1 MSLEKDEIGIETKDQ
16 SKEKSVVIKS
26 LFFKFLERA
35 GYQGIAFIVQLVLAR
50 ILGPGKY
57 GTITMLAIFISVSQ
71 VFVQSGL
78 NTALIQRKDVKEND
92 YSSIFYVSLFIAVAL
107 YGVLFLIA
115 PFVADFYEMPQLKNL
130 LRVLALVLIPGA
142 FNSIQNAKVAREMR
156 FKELMYCTLGSVVI
170 SGTIGIVMAVNGCG
184 VWALVGQQLSS
195 RVSVCILLLL
205 IVKWRPKRV
214 LEWDRVRLLFS
225 FGWKLLVSALI
236 DVLYRELQN
245 LVIGKKYK
253 EEQLGYCNR
262 GKQFPDVII
271 NNINGS
277 IQSVMLPALSK
288 HNGDNSKIKSMMR
301 RSIVTSSFLIFPV
314 CMGIA
319 VVAKPM
325 IHFLLG
331 NEWMPCVPFLQAYC
345 FVYAFWPIHTAN
357 LQAINAQ
364 GRSDMFL
371 KLEVIKKG
379 YGICILLF
387 TLLTFNTPLAIVLGQ
402 CCSTVLS
409 CFVNA
414 SPNKK
419 LLNYGYKEQMQ
430 DILPSLG
437 IAAIMGALVYSITL
451 LHLKDV
457 PTLLLQIP
465 LGVGSYIALA
475 KFFKLECFDYIF
487 NMVKKPLNSLLGA
500 DSLSPSVL
508 LTFVN
513 KILKRGN
520 KK

>member
-1 MSLEKDEIGIETKDQ
+1 MSSNKQTEN
-16 SKEKSVVIKS
+16 SVVIKS
-26 LFFKFLERA
+26 LAFKFLERA
-35 GYQGIAFIVQLVLAR
+35 GYQGIAFIVQLVLAN

-57 GTITMLAIFISVSQ
+57 GTLTLLTIFISVSQ

-78 NTALIQRKDVKEND
+78 NTALIQRKDVTEKD
-92 YSSIFYVSLFIAVAL
+92 YSSIFYVSLFISVVL
-107 YGVLFLIA
+107 YGVLFLAA
-115 PFVADFYEMPQLKNL
+115 PFIAAFYEMPQLKNL

-156 FKELMYCTLGSVVI
+156 FKELMYCTLGSVII
-170 SGTIGIVMAVNGCG
+170 SGLIGIYMAIRGYG

-205 IVKWRPKRV
+205 IVKWRPQRV
-214 LEWDRVRLLFS
+214 LEWDRVKVLFS
-225 FGWKLLVSALI
+225 FGWKLLVSGLI

-262 GKQFPDVII
+262 GKQFPEIII

-288 HNGDNSKIKSMMR
+288 HNGDNDKIKSMMR

-319 VVAKPM
+319 VVASPM
-325 IHFLLG
+325 IHLLLG
-331 NEWMPCVPFLQAYC
+331 DEWMPCVPFLQAYC

-371 KLEVIKKG
+371 KLEFIKKA
-379 YGICILLF
+379 YGILTLIF
-387 TLLTFNTPLAIVLGQ
+387 TLWKFNTPMAIVLGQ
-402 CCSTVLS
+402 CCTTVVS
-409 CFVNA
+409 CFVNTA
-414 SPNKK
+414 PNKM
-419 LLNYGYKEQMQ
+419 LLKYGYKEQMK
-430 DILPSLG
+430 DILPSFG
-437 IAAIMGALVYSITL
+437 IAAAMGIVVYAINL
-451 LHLKDV
+451 LHLNDIL
-457 PTLLLQIP
+457 TLLIQIP
-465 LGVGSYIALA
+465 LGVITYVGLA
-475 KFFKLECFDYIF
+475 KIFKLECFDYIL
-487 NMVKKPLNSLLGA
+487 NMGKK
-500 DSLSPSVL
+500 
-508 LTFVN
+508 F
-513 KILKRGN
+513 LKRG
-520 KK
+520 